1 MMEEMESSIKQ
12 LEDRL
17 VDVITPHGSML
28 TAYSGGVDSTLVAV
42 MARRVLGRDH
52 APAVIGDSAS
62 VPRSELSEARALA
75 DRLDF
80 ELIEA
85 APGEQ
90 QDAAYLA
97 NNPDRCFHCK
107 THLYGALRE
116 VAEER
121 GITTIANGANVDDRG
136 DYRPGMQAASNAD
149 VISPLIDAGLD
160 KPQIRALASHLGL
173 PNADKP
179 AAACLASRIPYG
191 TTVTPQRLTMVERA
205 EAVLAG
211 LGFSGFRVRHHETV
225 ARLEIPLDQID
236 RLGTREIREN
246 LVSSVKAIGFTYV
259 ALDLEGFRSGSGNV
273 ILGESSAPMG

>member
-1 MMEEMESSIKQ
+1 MESSIKQ